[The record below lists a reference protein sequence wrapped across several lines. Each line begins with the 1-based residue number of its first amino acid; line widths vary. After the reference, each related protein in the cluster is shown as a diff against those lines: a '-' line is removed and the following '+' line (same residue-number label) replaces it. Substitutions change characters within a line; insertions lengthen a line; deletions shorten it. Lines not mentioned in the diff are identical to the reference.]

1 MHTRVDRNIE
11 LCGIF
16 TIQFSEQKSKK
27 YNKSFFHP
35 NIKKVSLA

>member
-1 MHTRVDRNIE
+1 MHTRVDCNIE